1 MIQGP
6 RPGHRE
12 PAGERY
18 HRVERVCGEFRRS
31 LRLPQGIDREQITAD
46 YQAGV
51 LSVTLPKN
59 REQAARKIQIRSQ
72 SPVTAESSA
81 AQVPQA
87 EQHDSQPQS
96 S

>member
-1 MIQGP
+1 MIQGT

-12 PAGERY
+12 SPSQRY

-72 SPVTAESSA
+72 STVAAESSA
-81 AQVPQA
+81 APVPSA